1 MDLMQALK
9 QRYTTKAYDAE
20 RRIPEDVVAKLKDA
34 LRLSPSS
41 INSQPWHFLI
51 ADTAEGKA
59 RIAKSA
65 HGGFAYNAPKIT
77 DASHVFVLCA
87 RTKLTPEYVDVVLDQ
102 EQADGRFAS
111 GAEREGR
118 EKSCKGYVALHER
131 LGNTA
136 AWAQN
141 QTYIS
146 LGFLLLAAG
155 ELGIDA
161 TPIEGFDKAVLTE
174 EFKLAGQDLA
184 PAVVVSLGYHAETDF
199 NAGLPKSRLP
209 ESAVFSS
216 I

>member
-9 QRYTTKAYDAE
+9 QRYTTKAYDAKQ
-20 RRIPEDVVAKLKDA
+20 RIPEDVVAKLKDA

-87 RTKLTPEYVDVVLDQ
+87 RTKLTPEYVDVILDQ
-102 EQADGRFAS
+102 EQADGRFSS

-118 EKSCKGYVALHER
+118 EKACKGYVALHEQ

-141 QTYIS
+141 QTYIA

-161 TPIEGFDKAVLTE
+161 TPIEGFDKAVLAE

-184 PAVVVSLGYHAETDF
+184 PAVVVALGYHAETDF